1 MSCCAGGAEDTFP
14 DAGESFDGHD
24 VDHVW
29 PGIQP
34 YENFRAVADDTASY
48 GQPSTW
54 VFLNKPPENL
64 NAFSSDARR
73 PWSLDFR
80 WDNNGQT
87 AELDTTI
94 ASERQAVFS
103 LITGLNA
110 ISRGQVYYHRPGG
123 GGASNWREMPNFFN
137 PYWGAKLSPIG
148 QYLRNLYDRYV
159 GGNIRMEEGNIAL
172 RAGVNL
178 IRNFLGDVFFHVVT
192 SVMTH

>member
-1 MSCCAGGAEDTFP
+1 VGGVPRRRGDPGPRAGRRV
-14 DAGESFDGHD
+14 AGSG
-24 VDHVW
+24 
-29 PGIQP
+29 
-34 YENFRAVADDTASY
+34 
-48 GQPSTW
+48 
-54 VFLNKPPENL
+54 
-64 NAFSSDARR
+64 
-73 PWSLDFR
+73 
-80 WDNNGQT
+80 
-87 AELDTTI
+87 
-94 ASERQAVFS
+94 
-103 LITGLNA
+103 
-110 ISRGQVYYHRPGG
+110 RPGG